1 MIEGEWRPTEKP
13 LFIVRV
19 CINKRM
25 NTDRLPSCAGRG
37 SRGLADLLER
47 MILEERIPAS
57 VTRGPCMNNCMNGP
71 NLKVQGGDFFSLED
85 KITDENIARIMDAVR
100 AEAVRRRALAAEAVA
115 AICSEVMGFGAANG
129 FCGSAACTDAAAK
142 NRPSPMARQNA
153 RMDFLPNPQAH
164 QGRPGGPAGEFRPI
178 S

>member
-1 MIEGEWRPTEKP
+1 MSCTYIALMIEGEWRPTEKP

-100 AEAVRRRALAAEAVA
+100 AEAVRRAVDRLTG
-115 AICSEVMGFGAANG
+115 E
-129 FCGSAACTDAAAK
+129 SAAAAK
-142 NRPSPMARQNA
+142 DIGFGLWKHKRLDSRKHVDRLRTEWGAR
-153 RMDFLPNPQAH
+153 
-164 QGRPGGPAGEFRPI
+164 
-178 S
+178 